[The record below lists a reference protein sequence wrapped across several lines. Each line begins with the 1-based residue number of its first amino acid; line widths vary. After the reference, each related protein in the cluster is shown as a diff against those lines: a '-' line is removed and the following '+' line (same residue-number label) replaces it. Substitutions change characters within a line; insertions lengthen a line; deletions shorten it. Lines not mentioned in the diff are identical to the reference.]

1 MALPM
6 HAFESIPLVM
16 SRYWYALENMR
27 GHSRESSIHVIV
39 HERLIAHAVRYRSV
53 PFVGNGMKWNR
64 TGNIY
69 LTCTV

>member
-6 HAFESIPLVM
+6 HAFESIPLVK
-16 SRYWYALENMR
+16 S
-27 GHSRESSIHVIV
+27 HSRESSIHGIV

-64 TGNIY
+64 TGNSF